1 MILYQKIWRAGL
13 TRIEKLSLIQ
23 SAAAIPYA
31 RAHEGPRQESC
42 EEKTRRAEAGR
53 GLESGAKKL
62 CNSYR
67 VPNKYTDYDTELTES
82 AKTLLA
88 RP

>member
-1 MILYQKIWRAGL
+1 MILYQEIWRAGL
-13 TRIEKLSLIQ
+13 TWIEKLSLFQ
-23 SAAAIPYA
+23 SAAAIPYT
-31 RAHEGPRQESC
+31 RAHEGPRPESW

-53 GLESGAKKL
+53 GLESLAKKL

-67 VPNKYTDYDTELTES
+67 APKKDTDYNTELTES